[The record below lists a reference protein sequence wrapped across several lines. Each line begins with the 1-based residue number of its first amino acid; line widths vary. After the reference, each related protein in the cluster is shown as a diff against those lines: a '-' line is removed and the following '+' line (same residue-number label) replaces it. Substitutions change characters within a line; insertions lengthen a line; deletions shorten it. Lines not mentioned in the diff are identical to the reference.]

1 MHRARA
7 ELTLAL
13 DSSYPLRHVPLRP
26 DPLSS
31 FARAMA
37 QVRQDEMAEV
47 LVDLMPVTPGKRRR
61 LLRRTAKAERNKGQ
75 GGGGG
80 LAGLVRAL
88 NEDPLAPPRAK
99 RRPLAVAGSM
109 ELLEA
114 RAETRV
120 RLAKLSSTEPLFG
133 LQILVWAA
141 SPVRGR
147 AIEHVHALVACFG
160 QFADQNHFKAVGVNL
175 GFVHLGGSDSVWR
188 RRRFDDRAERGLFRP
203 GNEAYVTAGE
213 VAGLLKPPTKHCRT
227 ANVVRSGGVIPPPPL
242 GLPTYR
248 RQPDLLPLGVIREQD
263 GERMV
268 GLPLKETL
276 FTAHFGRSGF
286 GKTEEAIVQAV
297 GIARGGV
304 AGVLYNDPHGDALDR
319 MAPYLTDH
327 AERVVEVN
335 LSRAGDALQ
344 AGWNPL
350 AMEGFGPADI
360 ETKVGTVASAFA
372 AALDWTDR
380 NTRGLNLVAQS
391 TQSLCE
397 LALQLPPDLAP
408 TIFQIT
414 TILGDDDW
422 RKEVLPFLSNTSQQF
437 WAKRFARQTGGGE
450 AITPVTNALDR
461 LRASRSVAAL
471 FGQSRSTFDLRS
483 ALDEGKIVLLCPGGV
498 GDKENLIHAMFL
510 FQLFSV
516 ALSRHDIPEDMR
528 RICHAF
534 LDELQ
539 VADSGQAAKLVARM
553 LREGRKFGLRL
564 HAMVQQPTS
573 LSKVTLTAM
582 FTNRSHLFSTVVSHE
597 SAAVL
602 ANEWAG
608 LVDPRTITRLKRYH
622 FLASATLGGEVTP
635 PFLVRGL
642 TVEEVWGDV
651 ARPDQVAEMRRT
663 IDRTMQ
669 RRPVSEVLADLDC
682 LDERIVE
689 YLHSRRGRASE
700 AEPPVANGE
709 GATPIRRD
717 HVRHLRRH

>member
-1 MHRARA
+1 
-7 ELTLAL
+7 
-13 DSSYPLRHVPLRP
+13 
-26 DPLSS
+26 
-31 FARAMA
+31 
-37 QVRQDEMAEV
+37 
-47 LVDLMPVTPGKRRR
+47 
-61 LLRRTAKAERNKGQ
+61 
-75 GGGGG
+75 
-80 LAGLVRAL
+80 
-88 NEDPLAPPRAK
+88 
-99 RRPLAVAGSM
+99 M

-114 RAETRV
+114 RAETRF
-120 RLAKLSSTEPLFG
+120 RLGKLSSTEPLFSV
-133 LQILVWAA
+133 QVLVWAA
-141 SPVRGR
+141 SPVRAR
-147 AIEHVHALVACFG
+147 AVEHVHALVACFG
-160 QFADQNHFKAVGVNL
+160 QFADQNYFKAVGVNL
-175 GFVHLGGSDSVWR
+175 GFVHLGGADSIWR
-188 RRRFDDRAERGLFRP
+188 RWRFDERAESGLFRP
-203 GNEAYVTAGE
+203 AKDAYVTAGE
-213 VAGLLKPPTKHCRT
+213 IAGLLKPPTKHCRT

-242 GLPTYR
+242 GLPTYHR
-248 RQPDLLPLGVIREQD
+248 EGALLPLGVVREQD

-327 AERVVEVN
+327 AERIVEVN
-335 LSRAGDALQ
+335 LSRPGDLQ

-350 AMEGFGPADI
+350 SMEGCGPADI
-360 ETKVGTVASAFA
+360 EAKVGTVASAFA
-372 AALDWTDR
+372 AALNWTDR
-380 NTRGLNLVAQS
+380 NTRGLNLVAQA

-414 TILGDDDW
+414 TILANDDW
-422 RKEVLPFLSNTSQQF
+422 RKEVLPFLSRTSQSF
-437 WAKRFARQTGGGE
+437 WATRFARQTGGGE
-450 AITPVTNALDR
+450 AITPVTNAVDR
-461 LRASRSVAAL
+461 MRARRAVAGL
-471 FGQSRSTFDLRS
+471 FGQSRSTFNLRA
-483 ALDEGKIVLLCPGGV
+483 ALDEGRIVLLCPGGV
-498 GDKENLIHAMFL
+498 GDLENLIHALFL
-510 FQLFSV
+510 FQLFS
-516 ALSRHDIPEDMR
+516 ATLSRRDLAADRR

-539 VADSGQAAKLVARM
+539 VADSGQASELVARM

-582 FTNRSHLFSTVVSHE
+582 LTNRSHLFSTVVSHE

-602 ANEWAG
+602 SKEWAS
-608 LVDPRTITRLKRYH
+608 LVDPRTITRLPRYH

-651 ARPDQVAEMRRT
+651 ALPEAVPEMRRT

-669 RRPVSEVLADLDC
+669 RRPVAEVLADLDR

-689 YLHSRRGRASE
+689 HLQGRRRPGTETDGSRADGDGGRQ
-700 AEPPVANGE
+700 PV
-709 GATPIRRD
+709 RRD